1 MWSKTFPYNNSIV
14 SLFFYRG
21 LFETSDHDI
30 TVETSIEQ
38 INVGR
43 RNNFHLVIIS
53 NGEASRIERV
63 FIGENFYPRI
73 RQTRNPTFQYTTF
86 LRSMEMTSF
95 REYLT
100 TFAPPSSKIT
110 AVPIDFQ
117 GGSISRARHQMPP
130 PLESSFLKKIAIKNI
145 ETSHRCR

>member
-1 MWSKTFPYNNSIV
+1 MKRNEKYSRPGKLWSKTFPYNNSIV

-63 FIGENFYPRI
+63 FIEENFYPRI

-100 TFAPPSSKIT
+100 TFVPLRQRSPPF
-110 AVPIDFQ
+110 P
-117 GGSISRARHQMPP
+117 SISKEDRSLELVTRCHHLWN
-130 PLESSFLKKIAIKNI
+130 PLF
-145 ETSHRCR
+145 